1 MAGNGF
7 YAEGVYQP
15 FSQES
20 WDDLATAD
28 SAGYT
33 GPNDWDTWTE
43 WNLTPR
49 YPLTF
54 TTPIID
60 AGRIDTFLPLCNYG
74 GTGNVTITVQSGNTV
89 DSSGGAIDSP
99 ASVTINNGDDVSAI
113 KARFFQYTF
122 STTFE
127 DSAGGNDRPVI
138 TSIDTTLFGEKESAT
153 FESIDSSTLSGSTGQ
168 RTLVVDKPI
177 TVTTV
182 TTMIHNPDTS
192 PYFVDS
198 GDSAGGIYVADDYVT
213 AGVATRPV
221 MYVDKTSTNPV
232 LHIYDTNSADGAT
245 RVDVTFDAVV
255 QGVPKATMSNGTIT
269 R

>member
-1 MAGNGF
+1 MPGNGF
-7 YAEGVYQP
+7 YSEGTYQP

-20 WDDLATAD
+20 WDDLATKD

-33 GPNDWDTWTE
+33 GPETWDAWTE
-43 WNLTPR
+43 WDLTPR

-60 AGRIDTFLPLCNYG
+60 AGRVDTFLPLCNYG
-74 GTGNVTITVQSGNTV
+74 GTGQVTITIKTGDTV

-99 ASVTINNGDDVSAI
+99 TTTTINEGDDVSAI
-113 KARFFQYTF
+113 KARFFEFTF

-127 DSAGGNDRPVI
+127 DSSGGLERPVI
-138 TSIDTTLFGEKESAT
+138 TSIDTTLFGEKQSAT
-153 FESIDSSTLSGSTGQ
+153 FESIDSSTLSGSIGQ

-182 TTMIHNPDTS
+182 TTMIHNPDAS
-192 PYFVDS
+192 PYFVDP
-198 GDSAGGIYVADDYVT
+198 GDSAGGLYVANGYVT
-213 AGVATRPV
+213 AGVASRPV
-221 MYVDKTSTNPV
+221 MYVDKSSTNPV

-255 QGVPKATMSNGTIT
+255 QGVPKATMVNGTIS

>member
-1 MAGNGF
+1 MPGNGF

-15 FSQES
+15 FSQET

-33 GPNDWDTWTE
+33 GPTTWASWDE
-43 WNLTPR
+43 WDLTPR
-49 YPLTF
+49 FPLTF
-54 TTPIID
+54 TTPILD

-74 GTGNVTITVQSGNTV
+74 GTGQVTITLKTGNTV

-99 ASVTINNGDDVSAI
+99 TTTTINEGDDVSAI
-113 KARFFQYTF
+113 KARFFEFTF

-127 DSAGGNDRPVI
+127 DSAGEGGRPVI
-138 TSIDTTLFGEKESAT
+138 TSVDTTLFGEKQSAT
-153 FESIDSSTLSGSTGQ
+153 FESISSSTLAGSTGQ

-182 TTMIHNPDTS
+182 TSMIHNPDSS
-192 PYFVDS
+192 PYFVE
-198 GDSAGGIYVADDYVT
+198 GDSAGGLYVADDYVT
-213 AGVATRPV
+213 AGVSPRPV
-221 MYVDKTSTNPV
+221 MYVDKSGTNPV
-232 LHIYDTNSADGAT
+232 LHIFDTNSADGAT

-255 QGVPKATMSNGTIT
+255 QGVPKATMINGTIT